1 MMSKLGLMLI
11 VTSLIS
17 TASVSAE
24 DLSFDISQL
33 ISWCR
38 QPDGTQNRG
47 LCLGY
52 VQAMASAVA
61 HEFVLLRV
69 DDKVEVLE
77 NPLPAAQHHVCV
89 PREMGANQL
98 AGVFLQLTDKHPEL
112 LNMYPSTLVARA
124 IAEAFPCPPK

>member
-1 MMSKLGLMLI
+1 MSKLGLMLI

-33 ISWCR
+33 ISRCR
-38 QPDGTQNRG
+38 QPDGTQHGG

-77 NPLPAAQHHVCV
+77 NPLPAVATSLARHETAKISREIIMIESRPTEHQSRLYFAVVNYTTLGC
-89 PREMGANQL
+89 PR
-98 AGVFLQLTDKHPEL
+98 
-112 LNMYPSTLVARA
+112 
-124 IAEAFPCPPK
+124 

>member
-1 MMSKLGLMLI
+1 MSKLGLMLI

-38 QPDGTQNRG
+38 QPDGTQNGG

-77 NPLPAAQHHVCV
+77 NPLPAVATSLARHETAKISREIIMIESRPTEHQSRLYFAFVNYTTLGC
-89 PREMGANQL
+89 PR
-98 AGVFLQLTDKHPEL
+98 
-112 LNMYPSTLVARA
+112 
-124 IAEAFPCPPK
+124 